1 MVQRILSRLELA
13 EVRESN
19 PHFQDDYRISW
30 ITVLRAARGESRA
43 HVSASYAV
51 LGLHPEKVWSALT
64 AQRRAKLG
72 ALYAEFF
79 GVNLPPKKP
88 AQSVRDLRRDR
99 AA

>member
-1 MVQRILSRLELA
+1 MVRRILSRLELA

-19 PHFQDDYRISW
+19 PHFRDDYRISW
-30 ITVLRAARGESRA
+30 ITVLRAARGEPRA

-51 LGLHPEKVWSALT
+51 LGLHPEKVWPALT

-72 ALYAEFF
+72 PLYGEFF
-79 GVNLPPKKP
+79 GVNLPRKP